1 MLFPWRIGG
10 EIMAKN
16 GFLEKQRITNQA
28 YFDAGLQMGRQQII
42 DMLSVVLN
50 NPKVMG
56 KDTLGKRRLPVVINA
71 IGEAIDSF
79 QKAWERD
86 NETDYYR
93 AKLDE
98 LLTRAYGVDM
108 VDTFDKRYEYC
119 CDFDYLRGKWKK

>member
-1 MLFPWRIGG
+1 MG
-10 EIMAKN
+10 KN
-16 GFLEKQRITNQA
+16 GYLERQRIANQT

-50 NPKVMG
+50 NPQVMKKNTYG
-56 KDTLGKRRLPVVINA
+56 KKRLPMIVKA
-71 IGEAIDSF
+71 IGEEIDTF

-86 NETDYYR
+86 DETDYYR

-108 VDTFDKRYEYC
+108 VYTFKKRYEYC
-119 CDFDYLRGKWKK
+119 CDYDYKKGKWKK

>member
-1 MLFPWRIGG
+1 
-10 EIMAKN
+10 MAKN
-16 GFLEKQRITNQA
+16 GFLERQRITNQA
-28 YFDAGLQMGRQQII
+28 YFDAGLQMGRQQVI

-56 KDTLGKRRLPVVINA
+56 KDTFGKRRLPVLINA
-71 IGEAIDSF
+71 IGEAIDTF

-86 NETDYYR
+86 DETDYYR

-98 LLTRAYGVDM
+98 LLTKAYGVDM

-119 CDFDYLRGKWKK
+119 CDFDYFRGKWKK